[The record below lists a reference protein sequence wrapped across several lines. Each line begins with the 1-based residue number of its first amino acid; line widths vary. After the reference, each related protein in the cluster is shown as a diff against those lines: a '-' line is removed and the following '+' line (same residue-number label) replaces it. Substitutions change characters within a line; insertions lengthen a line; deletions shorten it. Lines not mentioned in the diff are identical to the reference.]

1 MPRRGKWEQHPEL
14 LTHQSRDGVIA
25 ARDLESLG
33 LDPRT
38 IYRNCL
44 PGGPWQ
50 RLLPGMI
57 LLHNGDPT
65 RRQRALAALLYGGPQ
80 AMITGAEACR
90 WYDLRVP
97 AEFPAADVHLL
108 VPHERRVLSS
118 EYVIAERTRRL
129 PRAWARQGLSLAPLV
144 RATTDAVR
152 RIRAEEPVGH
162 LLVEAIQHGRCSP
175 ADLANELDVGTKRG
189 TAIPRRLLNEW
200 TDLRSVAE
208 IRAKKLAARLPSG
221 PSHWNVSLRA
231 ADGFIGRPDA
241 WWDDVA
247 LAWEIDSFEFHFTR
261 DGYART
267 LRRNNRYAAAG
278 IKVVQTLPAS
288 IRDTPEEVLREL
300 NAAYTAA
307 AARPRPSVHLT
318 EQAA

>member
-1 MPRRGKWEQHPEL
+1 M
-14 LTHQSRDGVIA
+14 
-25 ARDLESLG
+25 ARDLTTLG
-33 LDPRT
+33 MDPRT
-38 IYRNCL
+38 IYRKCL

-50 RLLPGMI
+50 RLLPGTI
-57 LLHNGDPT
+57 LLHNGNPT
-65 RRQRALAALLYGGPQ
+65 RRQRALAALLYGGPR

-97 AEFPAADVHLL
+97 EEFPAQDIHLL

-129 PRAWARQGLSLAPLV
+129 PGAWVRHGIPLAPLV

-162 LLVEAIQHGRCSP
+162 LLVEAIQHGHCAP
-175 ADLANELDVGTKRG
+175 ADLASELDVGTKRG
-189 TAIPRRLLNEW
+189 TAVPRRLLKEW

-208 IRAKKLAARLPSG
+208 IRAKKLSAQLTTA
-221 PSHWNVSLRA
+221 PSHWNAGIRA
-231 ADGFIGRPDA
+231 PTGFVGRPDA

-247 LAWEIDSFEFHFTR
+247 LAWEIDSFEFHYSR
-261 DGYART
+261 DDYART

-278 IKVVQTLPAS
+278 IRIVQTLPAS
-288 IRDTPEEVLREL
+288 IRDSPEQVLREL
-300 NAAYTAA
+300 EAAYAAA
-307 AARPRPSVHLT
+307 AARARPPVYLA
-318 EQAA
+318 ELAA